1 MNHYTNSTIV
11 QQSKHLMAKPY
22 ISEATT
28 FIASLKAQNPQLE
41 QAQRDGRALLW
52 DKKIDLQELAI
63 EQANTVPSKAYQYST
78 KPDPR

>member
-1 MNHYTNSTIV
+1 
-11 QQSKHLMAKPY
+11 MAKPY

-28 FIASLKAQNPQLE
+28 FISSLKAKNPQLE

-52 DKKIDLQELAI
+52 DKNVNLQALAI

-78 KPDPR
+78 KPDQR